1 MPKKKQKRRTK
12 RFRGINVTDAALGY
26 AGVSIWSNA
35 LLQVDPIEFFTSKT
49 GGSYPGS
56 FKITG
61 RELIDSLMGGTGGV
75 YSATASKAGVAQ
87 NAFGA
92 IQRNAMVNGPTAL
105 VQSVALG
112 VGGTIGKRV
121 TRKPRAFLNKQL
133 RNFGLGDMIRF

>member
-12 RFRGINVTDAALGY
+12 RFKGINVTDAALGY

-61 RELIDSLMGGTGGV
+61 RELLDSLMGGAGGV
-75 YSATASKAGVAQ
+75 YAGTAVKHGVAP

-92 IQRNAMVNGPTAL
+92 IQHNAITYGPKAL
-105 VQSVALG
+105 FQSVGLA
-112 VGGTIGKRV
+112 VGGTVGKRV